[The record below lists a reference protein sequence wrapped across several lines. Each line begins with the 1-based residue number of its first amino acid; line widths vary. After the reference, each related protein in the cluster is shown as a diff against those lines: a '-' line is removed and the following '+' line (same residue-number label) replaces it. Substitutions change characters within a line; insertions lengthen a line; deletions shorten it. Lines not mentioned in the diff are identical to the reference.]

1 MYHYSFTNDIR
12 IEKIDKVMQNIANQ
26 YLVNKIPSADDSKST
41 NNVAN
46 TLGFYFNFRNMGT
59 CTKYASE
66 GKYKLVLLNF
76 VKKFQYPNPRAKESG
91 IYVVN
96 DKIQLAPLRSILRLL
111 YVFYL
116 NDGINGYL
124 TQEEITDFIFFNE
137 KVAKSKNIDYVQL
150 YNDIIAYRKTGDKP
164 NYIAR
169 EEDRLW
175 KGHDVYIK
183 KRLEYENGLLSSP
196 PSTDPE
202 KRQIGILLSL
212 MKLSECI
219 LYDTNGKYKFNSS
232 ITDNELKQY
241 IYEILTYNEF
251 WIYDVNVNNSEN
263 EKSYYDYMEIKE
275 DYNSIFPI
283 TFNTTLNSKYDYNR
297 IIFGA
302 PGTGKSHKLK
312 IDCDNLLNNTTGSYE
327 RVTFHPDYSYSHFVG
342 TYKPITDDSNS
353 DIKYEFV
360 PGPFIRIY
368 IEALRSAQTDNPQP
382 YILLIEEI
390 NRAKVAA
397 VFGDIFQLLDRDD
410 NGVSE
415 YSIHTNEDVKK
426 YLAKELNGSVEDFR
440 EMKLPNN
447 LFIWATMNSADQ
459 GVFPMDTAFKRR
471 WNFEYLDINK
481 NDTNINGK
489 IILGTDSHKM
499 EIQWNKLRK
508 AINDIL
514 ACKYKVNED
523 KLLGPYFLSPKV
535 IATDS
540 ETDYITDSKKFIQA
554 FKNKILMY
562 LYEDAA
568 KMHRHKLFAG
578 CNKNGYTST
587 KFSSICSAFD
597 TLGIDIF
604 EEDFRTIYNKQK
616 DAN

>member
-1 MYHYSFTNDIR
+1 MAYTTKDATKTLFKYLNINTTDIEFIDNTNNRGFIYTTALGEKCAIFIYPISHKSDNSKNFFDTRDSGAAERCTTWNYAINNNIKYFCFAVHDRVDKYIDYIFSLECAEDIIQKVSGTINGPRSGTQVVIPNMYVPSKPFERIQTKNGFYLAVINKDYIYDY
-12 IEKIDKVMQNIANQ
+12 IEKFDNRP
-26 YLVNKIPSADDSKST
+26 YL
-41 NNVAN
+41 NNN
-46 TLGFYFNFRNMGT
+46 SIIGIMDESYDTPI
-59 CTKYASE
+59 
-66 GKYKLVLLNF
+66 KYK
-76 VKKFQYPNPRAKESG
+76 
-91 IYVVN
+91 
-96 DKIQLAPLRSILRLL
+96 
-111 YVFYL
+111 
-116 NDGINGYL
+116 
-124 TQEEITDFIFFNE
+124 TDFQ
-137 KVAKSKNIDYVQL
+137 SKLQFE
-150 YNDIIAYRKTGDKP
+150 R
-164 NYIAR
+164 
-169 EEDRLW
+169 
-175 KGHDVYIK
+175 
-183 KRLEYENGLLSSP
+183 
-196 PSTDPE
+196 
-202 KRQIGILLSL
+202 
-212 MKLSECI
+212 
-219 LYDTNGKYKFNSS
+219 
-232 ITDNELKQY
+232 
-241 IYEILTYNEF
+241 
-251 WIYDVNVNNSEN
+251 
-263 EKSYYDYMEIKE
+263 
-275 DYNSIFPI
+275 
-283 TFNTTLNSKYDYNR
+283 NR

-312 IDCDNLLNNTTGSYE
+312 KDCDNLLDNTTGNYE

-342 TYKPITDDSNS
+342 TYKPVTDDSNS

-471 WNFEYLDINK
+471 WSFEYLDIDK
-481 NDTNINGK
+481 NDNDINGK
-489 IILGTDSHKM
+489 IILGTGSHEM
-499 EIQWNKLRK
+499 EIEWNKLRK

-535 IATDS
+535 IATNS
-540 ETDYITDSKKFIQA
+540 ETDHINDSKKFIEA

-568 KMHRHKLFAG
+568 KMHKHKLFAG

-587 KFSSICSAFD
+587 KFSSICNAFD
-597 TLGIDIF
+597 ELGIDIF
-604 EEDFRTIYNKQK
+604 EEEFRTIYNDQK
-616 DAN
+616 DNA